1 MSNER
6 DAAARP
12 LVYVAGPI
20 TSEPWACVRKATTA
34 AAILDDLGCWA
45 YLPQMSVLHE
55 IVAPM
60 PYEHWI
66 AHGLAMVERCDGLWR
81 LKGESPGADREV
93 AHAMELQIPVFGLMG
108 ESPSLWRAAV
118 QQRFEE
124 RGPVGGDRS

>member
-20 TSEPWACVRKATTA
+20 TADPWGCVRKATHA
-34 AAILDDLGCWA
+34 AAILHDMGCWA
-45 YLPQMSVLHE
+45 YMPQLSVLHE

-66 AHGLAMVERCDGLWR
+66 EHGLAMVERCDGLWR
-81 LKGESPGADREV
+81 LPGESPGADREV
-93 AHAMELQIPVFGLMG
+93 EHALALSIPVHVDGLTDALG
-108 ESPSLWRAAV
+108 FLRAV
-118 QQRFEE
+118 RE
-124 RGPVGGDRS
+124 RWAS